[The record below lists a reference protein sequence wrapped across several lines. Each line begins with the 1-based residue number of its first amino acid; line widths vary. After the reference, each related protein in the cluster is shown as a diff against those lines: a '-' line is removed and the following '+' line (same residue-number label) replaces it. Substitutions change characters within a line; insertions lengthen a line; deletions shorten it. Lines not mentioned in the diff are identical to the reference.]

1 MKLFEKHE
9 LKLLWPFYLETFV
22 ANLFL
27 IFPIFWIIQFQETLP
42 LSQIGLIFSAI
53 AISTFLFEVPTGAI
67 ADIFGRKFSVISGLI
82 LSGVTLIL
90 ITFTKDFYFLL
101 VLFFLWGIF
110 GTLISGADIA
120 WVADNLKYK
129 RKSKILQSFFVK
141 KASFLRLSLVLAGFI
156 GGVLV
161 KYFGLNII
169 WPISGFS
176 LILSG
181 IILSFIGE
189 HKLTKEKED
198 KTLLGIF
205 RQTLKSIKFSLK
217 HHLILS
223 FAIISILAGLLLSF
237 AGDLIWKP
245 YLLDFNIPLSYFGYL
260 FSVATGL
267 GIIAPFI
274 GMSLA
279 KKLKKDKF
287 FFAFI
292 LIFEILFLSLA
303 IFVFNWIT
311 LAIIMLLFVFFFDMF
326 EPIQRNYFQ
335 KFLPSEKRATL
346 SSLLMMCFSLG
357 IIIGGPLA
365 GLTADNFGFKV
376 TLLIGILFIIPMIL
390 LFLKDKK
397 TKK

>member
-1 MKLFEKHE
+1 MKLFEKNE
-9 LKLLWPFYLETFV
+9 LTLLWPFYIETLV
-22 ANLFL
+22 SNLFL
-27 IFPIFWIIQFQETLP
+27 IFPIFWIIQFQETLL

-53 AISTFLFEVPTGAI
+53 AIATFLFEVPTGAI
-67 ADIFGRKFSVISGLI
+67 ADIFGRKFSVISGLFSTGII
-82 LSGVTLIL
+82 LFL
-90 ITFTKDFYFLL
+90 ITFTKDFYILL
-101 VLFFLWGIF
+101 FLFFLWGIF
-110 GTLISGADIA
+110 GTLISGADVS

-129 RKSKILQSFFVK
+129 RKSKILQAFFVK

-161 KYFGLNII
+161 KYFSLNII
-169 WPISGFS
+169 WPISSFS

-181 IILSFIGE
+181 IILLFVSE
-189 HKLTKEKED
+189 HKLTREQEAKS
-198 KTLLGIF
+198 LRGIF
-205 RQTLKSIKFSLK
+205 RQTLNSIKYSLK

-223 FAIISILAGLLLSF
+223 FAIVSVLAGFLLSF

-274 GMSLA
+274 GMYLA
-279 KKLKKDKF
+279 KTMKKDKLF
-287 FFAFI
+287 FTFI
-292 LIFEILFLSLA
+292 LIFEMIFLFLAL
-303 IFVFNWIT
+303 FVFNWIT
-311 LAIIMLLFVFFFDMF
+311 LALVMLLFVFFFDMF

-346 SSLLMMCFSLG
+346 SSMFMMCFSLG
-357 IIIGGPLA
+357 IVIGGPLA
-365 GLTADNFGFKV
+365 GLTADNFGFKIALV
-376 TLLIGILFIIPMIL
+376 IGIIFIIPMII

>member
-1 MKLFEKHE
+1 
-9 LKLLWPFYLETFV
+9 
-22 ANLFL
+22 
-27 IFPIFWIIQFQETLP
+27 
-42 LSQIGLIFSAI
+42 
-53 AISTFLFEVPTGAI
+53 
-67 ADIFGRKFSVISGLI
+67 
-82 LSGVTLIL
+82 
-90 ITFTKDFYFLL
+90 
-101 VLFFLWGIF
+101 
-110 GTLISGADIA
+110 
-120 WVADNLKYK
+120 
-129 RKSKILQSFFVK
+129 
-141 KASFLRLSLVLAGFI
+141 
-156 GGVLV
+156 
-161 KYFGLNII
+161 
-169 WPISGFS
+169 
-176 LILSG
+176 
-181 IILSFIGE
+181 
-189 HKLTKEKED
+189 
-198 KTLLGIF
+198 
-205 RQTLKSIKFSLK
+205 
-217 HHLILS
+217 LS